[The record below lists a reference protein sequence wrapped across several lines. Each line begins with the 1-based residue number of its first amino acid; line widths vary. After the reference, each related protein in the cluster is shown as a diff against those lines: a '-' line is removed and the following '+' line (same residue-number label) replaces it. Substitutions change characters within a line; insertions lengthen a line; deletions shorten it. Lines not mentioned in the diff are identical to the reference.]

1 MQRRQF
7 LQTSALATALLGG
20 MPLSATAK
28 SAKGKVVVIGG
39 GYGGATAAKYLR
51 MLSGNQLDVTLV
63 EPNSTF
69 VSCPMSN
76 LVVGGIRKINEISTP
91 YTGVGCCK
99 AFNFVQLQINAR

>member
-39 GYGGATAAKYLR
+39 GYGSDLNEVAFRHSLVFHAA
-51 MLSGNQLDVTLV
+51 LS
-63 EPNSTF
+63 EHARA
-69 VSCPMSN
+69 N
-76 LVVGGIRKINEISTP
+76 LN
-91 YTGVGCCK
+91 
-99 AFNFVQLQINAR
+99 